1 MARIHQ
7 EWSWLPSRIFI
18 DSSYTATSGRC
29 SGIERVVVS
38 LQHQLF
44 LIAHQYNACSQSNS
58 QTSALI
64 DSNRTELIPVISVDG
79 SFIELGEKQKK
90 RLDGPAQMRANLLA
104 FMPITYDKVSS
115 LLCSLIPLKIMRTW
129 LRPEA
134 GHLGIFKLPHNI
146 YNRMARKSLALSG
159 GKPEPQQGDLLI
171 LPDAYWGKTTVWKAA
186 AKARKQGAKVAIV
199 LYDLIPLTHPEF
211 VGERRH
217 KNFKLYLRNV
227 LRHADIVM
235 AISDTVRQ
243 QVVDLLDEYSDPTSA
258 PPLVRAFTLGA
269 EFNQRSGFIRTEIES
284 LFTPTIDSNPYLM
297 VATFDPRK
305 NHPFLLDAFDRLW
318 AKGSSEKLCF
328 IGRVGSLCDDLMDR
342 IDKHPEKNKKLFV
355 FHDIQDGELQHCYRY
370 SKGVIS
376 PSIVE
381 GFGLPI
387 IESLW
392 HNKRTLVSDTPIHR
406 EVGGELC
413 EYFSLAEE
421 DSLVTLLQSSHKSS
435 QQTAKSIGTYEIP
448 TWSDSAKSFMESCLM
463 LFEKP
468 VRSSSRK
475 AA

>member
-1 MARIHQ
+1 MAKIQQ

-38 LQHQLF
+38 LQRELS
-44 LIAHQYNACSQSNS
+44 LITQRYNANCQPNSETPSN
-58 QTSALI
+58 I

-79 SFIELGEKQKK
+79 SFVALGEKEKK
-90 RLDGPAQMRANLLA
+90 QLDGPTQMRANLLA
-104 FMPITYDKVSS
+104 FMPPTYDKFSS
-115 LLCSLIPLKIMRTW
+115 LLCSLIPLKQLRTW

-146 YNRMARKSLALSG
+146 YNRMARKTLALNG
-159 GKPEPQQGDLLI
+159 GKAKPQQGDLLI

-186 AKARKQGAKVAIV
+186 EKARKHGAKVAFV

-217 KNFKLYLRNV
+217 QNFKHYLRNV

-243 QVVDLLDEYSDPTSA
+243 QVVDLLDEYCDPGSA

-269 EFNQRSGFIRTEIES
+269 EFNERSGSIRPEIES
-284 LFTPTIDSNPYLM
+284 LFTPTINSNPYLM

-318 AKGSSEKLCF
+318 ANGSTEKLCF

-342 IDKHPEKNKKLFV
+342 IDQHPEKNKKLFV
-355 FHDIQDGELQHCYRY
+355 FHDIQDGELQHCYRC
-370 SKGVIS
+370 SKGVVS

-406 EVGGELC
+406 EVGGQRC
-413 EYFSLAEE
+413 EYFSLDNE
-421 DSLVTLLQSSHKSS
+421 DSLVTLLQTSPKNS
-435 QQTAKSIGTYEIP
+435 QQSPTPRGLFEIP
-448 TWSDSAKSFMESCLM
+448 TWSDSAKSLLESCLM

-468 VRSSSRK
+468 VSSSSRK